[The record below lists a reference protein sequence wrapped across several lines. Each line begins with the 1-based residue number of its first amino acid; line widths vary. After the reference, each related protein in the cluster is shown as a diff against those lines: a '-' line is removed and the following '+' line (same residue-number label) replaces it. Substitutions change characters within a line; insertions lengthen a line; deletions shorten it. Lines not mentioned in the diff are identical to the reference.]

1 MVLELPNLIPAW
13 ALGALG
19 QDTAVQDHALMGLR
33 PMTPRQSQDAAAD
46 MAHQELLETP
56 RRFPEGLADMART
69 ELLVMAAEIME
80 GPTGD
85 PRAHTSHSITW
96 GATTL

>member
-1 MVLELPNLIPAW
+1 MAPRHTQEVL
-13 ALGALG
+13 
-19 QDTAVQDHALMGLR
+19 
-33 PMTPRQSQDAAAD
+33 AD
-46 MAHQELLETP
+46 MAHQELLEAP
-56 RRFPEGLADMART
+56 RRIPEALADMAHP
-69 ELLVMAAEIME
+69 ELLVLAVGIME

>member
-1 MVLELPNLIPAW
+1 MAPRHSQE
-13 ALGALG
+13 
-19 QDTAVQDHALMGLR
+19 AV
-33 PMTPRQSQDAAAD
+33 AD

-56 RRFPEGLADMART
+56 RRFPEGLADMARP
-69 ELLVMAAEIME
+69 ELLAMAAGIME